1 MEKRTY
7 FLNNQILGES
17 PKDFEV
23 PNLHLEV
30 HNVHHV
36 FLSFSIHLS
45 GFHRNATMTARCW
58 FVGTNCRWQLCLR
71 YVQFS
76 RQFELD
82 IFFWPASLQIA
93 GYLNLKSQVLLLV
106 RTGKWH
112 HPFVSLHV
120 YTCFFFREVSGDQHG
135 WVVSANPKKYGW
147 RLFYFEPHCWLP
159 FMLFCAWTCLC
170 IISWAFKIRIDKKTS
185 RCLGMS
191 QVRHVS
197 LWNLGSA
204 AGSSVRPWLREGQAF
219 RESSRAREATK
230 RCPAGF
236 GHPPILE
243 FPQMGVPQ

>member
-1 MEKRTY
+1 MFIMFFCLFRSTC
-7 FLNNQILGES
+7 Q
-17 PKDFEV
+17 DFIAM
-23 PNLHLEV
+23 PL
-30 HNVHHV
+30 
-36 FLSFSIHLS
+36 
-45 GFHRNATMTARCW
+45 
-58 FVGTNCRWQLCLR
+58 WQLGVGLSARTAVGSCA
-71 YVQFS
+71 S
-76 RQFELD
+76 D
-82 IFFWPASLQIA
+82 MSSSHDSSNSIFFSDLPVFKLRGIWIS
-93 GYLNLKSQVLLLV
+93 NLKYCFWCELV
-106 RTGKWH
+106 SGITPLSH
-112 HPFVSLHV
+112 CMYIHV
-120 YTCFFFREVSGDQHG
+120 FFFREVSGDQHG